1 MKKIILCL
9 LILVLSGC
17 QEAFNIN
24 AYAFNVEFSQ
34 LNKDENT
41 ATFLV
46 TGLPN
51 EEEFKQIPEVV
62 LNSLN
67 NQDLKNKITV
77 YVKTIKNL
85 NGEQLDY
92 GTMTYENGKIIQQN
106 LNNLSLEQYKEYQKG
121 E

>member
-9 LILVLSGC
+9 LILTLSGC
-17 QEAFNIN
+17 QEAFNVN
-24 AYAFNVEFSQ
+24 SYAFNVEFSQ
-34 LNKDENT
+34 LNKDEST

-51 EEEFKQIPEVV
+51 EEEFKQIPEIV

-67 NQDLKNKITV
+67 YQDIKDKITV
-77 YVKTIKNL
+77 YIKTIKNQK
-85 NGEQLDY
+85 GEQLDY
-92 GTMTYENGKIIQQN
+92 GTLTYDNGKIIQQD
-106 LNNLSLEQYKEYQKG
+106 LNNLNEETYKNYQEG